1 MASKTPAFSLD
12 AIKKDGQ
19 RVDNVRWWSPFEKG
33 DFIIFRLVSVES
45 KQEGSEDSGKF
56 KGTTA
61 DGDLFQSFSAAI
73 IESALANIPIGNVVL
88 IEFSGKEKH
97 PMDSKKTIKR
107 YEIYDLGTSFPENAP
122 VPDFDAIAA
131 RIAKAKDSGGL
142 PF

>member
-1 MASKTPAFSLD
+1 MAKGTPAFSLD
-12 AIKKDGQ
+12 NLKKSGQ

-33 DFIIFRLVSVES
+33 DFIIFRLVSVEP
-45 KQEGSEDSGKF
+45 KLEGSDDSGKF

-88 IEFSGKEKH
+88 IEFAGKEKH
-97 PMDSKKTIKR
+97 PKDSKKTIKR

-122 VPDFDAIAA
+122 VPDFDAISA
-131 RIAKAKDSGGL
+131 RIAGAKESGDL
-142 PF
+142 PY